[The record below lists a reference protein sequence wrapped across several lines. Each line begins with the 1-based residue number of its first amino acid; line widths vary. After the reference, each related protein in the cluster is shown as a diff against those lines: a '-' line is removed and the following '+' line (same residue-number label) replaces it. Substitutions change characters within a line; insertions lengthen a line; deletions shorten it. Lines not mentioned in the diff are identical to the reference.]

1 MGEAGGGEEKVSLL
15 QLSTFF
21 ASIFPLFPQKR
32 LILRL
37 TKVGGCGPP
46 NTKKCVWRGG
56 GVLFP
61 PPRSEFDDV
70 T

>member
-15 QLSTFF
+15 QLSPFF

-37 TKVGGCGPP
+37 TKVGSCAPH
-46 NTKKCVWRGG
+46 TKKCVEAGG
-56 GVLFP
+56 GGAF
-61 PPRSEFDDV
+61 S
-70 T
+70 TA

>member
-15 QLSTFF
+15 QLSPFF
-21 ASIFPLFPQKR
+21 ASIFPVFSQKR

-37 TKVGGCGPP
+37 TKVGGCTP
-46 NTKKCVWRGG
+46 TKKKCWWERVG
-56 GVLFP
+56 GVP

>member
-32 LILRL
+32 LILRI
-37 TKVGGCGPP
+37 TKVGAAPP
-46 NTKKCVWRGG
+46 YTKKCVEGG
-56 GVLFP
+56 GGLFP

>member
-37 TKVGGCGPP
+37 TKVGGCAPP
-46 NTKKCVWRGG
+46 TQKNVCGG
-56 GVLFP
+56 GGGLFP